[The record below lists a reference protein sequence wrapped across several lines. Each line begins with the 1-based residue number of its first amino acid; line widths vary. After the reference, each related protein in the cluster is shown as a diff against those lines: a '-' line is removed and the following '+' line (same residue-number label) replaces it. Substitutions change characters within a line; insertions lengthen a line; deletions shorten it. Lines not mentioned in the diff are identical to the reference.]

1 MKKFFLKNKKNIKI
15 FDLGNHPFADT
26 FISSKEL
33 VKKEP
38 IYPLRCMLDK
48 KSGCIFNEVITSDKK
63 RYNLYDY
70 SYTSS
75 NSKYSQNYWKRYAIN
90 FKKKY
95 KFKGKILEIGC
106 NDGFLLKQLNIKGF
120 KTYGCDASK
129 FICDLSKKSNLK
141 ILNFIFNLKNS
152 RKIKKK
158 IGFVDYVIANNVLN
172 HSNNPDN
179 FIKGV
184 KNILNDDG
192 YFIFEQPYWL
202 DMIKT
207 SRIDQIY
214 HEHITYFTLKFSNWI
229 LEKNGMYLYDYE
241 KSSYHGGSLR
251 VIAKKKNNFLNQNFN
266 KINKAIQTEEKFGL
280 FKKKIYINITKRL
293 ENKKKI
299 LLKKITNYKKKN
311 FIIVGIGA
319 AAKANTFLCYF
330 NLNNKI
336 IDFVTDASKFKIGK
350 YTPKTRIPIYSDD
363 ILKKKNV
370 KVVAIIL
377 SWNISELIKTK
388 LRKFNKNLKFIKL

>member
-75 NSKYSQNYWKRYAIN
+75 NSKYSKNYWKRYAIN

-141 ILNFIFNLKNS
+141 ILNFIFNLKSS

-184 KNILNDDG
+184 KNMLNDDG

-280 FKKKIYINITKRL
+280 FKKKIYINITRRL

-311 FIIVGIGA
+311 FKIVGIGA

>member
-141 ILNFIFNLKNS
+141 ILNFIFNLKSS

-184 KNILNDDG
+184 KNMLNDDG

-311 FIIVGIGA
+311 FKIVGIGA

>member
-26 FISSKEL
+26 FISSRDL
-33 VKKEP
+33 YKKEP
-38 IYPLRCMLDK
+38 IYPLRCILDK

-75 NSKYSQNYWKRYAIN
+75 NSKYSKNYWRQYAIN
-90 FKKKY
+90 FNKKY
-95 KFKGKILEIGC
+95 KNKGKILEIGC
-106 NDGFLLKQLNIKGF
+106 NDGFLLNQLNKKGF
-120 KTYGCDASK
+120 EIYGCDASK
-129 FICDLSKKSNLK
+129 FICNLSKNSNLK
-141 ILNFIFNLKNS
+141 IFNFIFNLNNS
-152 RKIKKK
+152 KKIKKK
-158 IGFVDYVIANNVLN
+158 IGYVDYLIANNVLN
-172 HSNNPDN
+172 HSNNPDD

-184 KNILNDDG
+184 KNILNEDG

-202 DMIKT
+202 EMIKT

-241 KSSYHGGSLR
+241 KTPYHGGSLR
-251 VIAKKKNNFLNQNFN
+251 IFAKKKKTIINKHKN
-266 KINKAIQTEEKFGL
+266 KINKAIRYEEKFGL
-280 FKKKIYINITKRL
+280 FQKKIYENISKKL
-293 ENKKKI
+293 KIKKKNLFKKI
-299 LLKKITNYKKKN
+299 LNYKKKN
-311 FIIVGIGA
+311 FKIAGIGA
-319 AAKANTFLCYF
+319 AAKGNTFLCYF
-330 NLNNKI
+330 NLNNKM
-336 IDFVTDASKFKIGK
+336 IDFVTDTSKFKIGK
-350 YTPKTRIPIYSDD
+350 FTPKTRIPIYSDN

-377 SWNISELIKTK
+377 SWNISRLLKTK
-388 LRKFNKNLKFIKL
+388 LRKFNKKLKFINL

>member
-141 ILNFIFNLKNS
+141 ILNFIFNLKSS

-184 KNILNDDG
+184 KNMLNDDG

-311 FIIVGIGA
+311 FKIVGIGA

-377 SWNISELIKTK
+377 SWNISGLIKTK